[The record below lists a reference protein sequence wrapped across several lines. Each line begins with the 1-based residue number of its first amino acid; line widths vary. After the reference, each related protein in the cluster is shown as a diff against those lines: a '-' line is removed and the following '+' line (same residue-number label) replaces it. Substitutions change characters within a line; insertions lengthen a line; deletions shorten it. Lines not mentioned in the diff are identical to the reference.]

1 MIIEITFV
9 VLLISMLL
17 VFFFARS
24 NSNMLRQ
31 HRVRIR
37 SLSNSVAL
45 ERSQINFRENRL
57 NRYDFLRYNLNEA
70 LVVQPEILVERQ

>member
-1 MIIEITFV
+1 LIIEITFV

>member
-9 VLLISMLL
+9 VLLISLLL

-24 NSNMLRQ
+24 YSNMLRQ

-57 NRYDFLRYNLNEA
+57 NQYDFLRYNLNEA